1 MQHFEKTFDQLNDV
15 VLQPIDK
22 DDIISGYKK
31 IKERL
36 ENATSASETI
46 SVIRDFFSYEDDLST
61 IISLVNYRHTINTL
75 DEEYTKL
82 QDLLDVILPSI
93 QEASQEISHLIYNNK
108 YREDLEKEFGKL
120 YFDQIAVSLKTFSSE
135 IVDDLIKENQEQSK
149 YVNLISSAKIEFNGN
164 TYSIPQMGKFTSSMD
179 RDTRL
184 KAFSKVMEFYAIHD
198 EEIGQIYSDMIK
210 TRTKIAKKLGYE
222 NFVQLGYDRMSR
234 LDWNPSDAKIY
245 REKILKYIVPLAEK
259 ISSDQKDRLGYKDD
273 MRFAD
278 YAIFYKTGNP
288 TPKGSPEELIE
299 QARKMYSEMNPI
311 ASKYFNFMVD
321 HGCMDLVSKP
331 GKAGGGYMDYL
342 PGLNTALIFS
352 NFNGTSGD
360 VDVLTHEFGHSLQ
373 GFLGASETD
382 VPSYRTPGMECAE
395 MHSMSMEY
403 LTYPWMK
410 YFFKEDTDKYLYQH
424 LCDAITFIPYGC
436 IVDAFQTYCYE
447 NPDMTHEE
455 RKTYWRYLEKEYIP
469 HREYSDNAFLAS
481 GGYWE
486 RQHHIFENPL
496 YYLDYTIAQVVS
508 LEFFEESLVDHKK
521 AFEKYLAFDKLGG
534 KYPFRKLLKE
544 ANIRNPFDGDTL
556 KEVTESIMKYLDS
569 FNLKE
574 ID

>member
-15 VLQPIDK
+15 ILEPIDK

-36 ENATSASETI
+36 EHATSSSETI
-46 SVIRDFFSYEDDLST
+46 SIIRDFFSYEDDLST

-75 DEEYTKL
+75 DEKYTKL

-120 YFDQIAVSLKTFSSE
+120 YFDQIALSLKTFSSE

-184 KAFSKVMEFYAIHD
+184 KAFDKVMEFYATHD

-210 TRTKIAKKLGYE
+210 TRTKIAKKLGYD

-259 ISSDQKDRLGYKDD
+259 IASNQKDRLGYKDD
-273 MRFAD
+273 TRFAD

-288 TPKGSPEELIE
+288 TPKGSPEELIQ

-311 ASKYFNFMVD
+311 ASKYFDFMVD

-331 GKAGGGYMDYL
+331 NKAGGGYMDYL

-382 VPSYRTPGMECAE
+382 VPYYRTPGMECAE

-447 NPDMTHEE
+447 NPNMTHDE
-455 RKTYWRYLEKEYIP
+455 RKAYWRYLEKEYIP

-508 LEFFEESLVDHKK
+508 LEFFEESLADHKK

-556 KEVTESIMKYLDS
+556 KEVAESTIKYLDS

>member
-164 TYSIPQMGKFTSSMD
+164 TYSIPQMGKFTTSMD

-184 KAFSKVMEFYAIHD
+184 KAFSKVMEFYAKHD

-259 ISSDQKDRLGYKDD
+259 IASDQKDRLGYKDD

-447 NPDMTHEE
+447 NPNMTHEE

-556 KEVTESIMKYLDS
+556 KEVAESTMKYLDS

>member
-108 YREDLEKEFGKL
+108 YREDLENEFGKL

-179 RDTRL
+179 RETRL

-259 ISSDQKDRLGYKDD
+259 IASDQKDRLGYKDD

-342 PGLNTALIFS
+342 PSLNTALIFS

-382 VPSYRTPGMECAE
+382 IPTYRTPGMECAE

-447 NPDMTHEE
+447 NPNMTHEE

-556 KEVTESIMKYLDS
+556 KEVAESTMKYLDS